1 MLFLNNTVSSDGYTI
16 FMMLTASIIILFLSM
31 KKLRWGFFGP
41 FLKFSDKLMTVRT
54 TTQVSW
60 FLAQNLQLS
69 YLDFPWAFDKVPHE
83 KVLKIMSLHG
93 TLGSLAMEREPT

>member
-1 MLFLNNTVSSDGYTI
+1 
-16 FMMLTASIIILFLSM
+16 
-31 KKLRWGFFGP
+31 
-41 FLKFSDKLMTVRT
+41 MTVRT